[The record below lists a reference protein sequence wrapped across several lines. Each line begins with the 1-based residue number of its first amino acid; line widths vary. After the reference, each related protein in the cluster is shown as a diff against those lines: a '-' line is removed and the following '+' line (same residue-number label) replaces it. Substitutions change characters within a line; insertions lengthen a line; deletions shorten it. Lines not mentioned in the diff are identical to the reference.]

1 MNRRLP
7 LPIALA
13 GLLALVLLGLL
24 VWLGTT
30 PVDVPAAR
38 PTAVTG
44 ARAERE
50 APPPGET
57 DEPHAVEAPTAI
69 TAVASAPG
77 PERTRLVGR
86 ITDTA
91 DAPIPGARVLVTIA
105 ASAAVRTRDLTAWTD
120 PEGRYVIADAR
131 GEITRVVFSAEGF
144 ATRTLTRPTLDGA
157 PVARLDATLESEADL
172 HGIVRGPEGPVSGA
186 VLGLWLPG
194 GRAVTTVAQ
203 SDDGGRFA
211 LAFPDGGGPYTLKA
225 RHPTQGEASLTID
238 LPGEYVVELPG
249 GGYVEGRVVD
259 ASRDPVQVFA
269 VSAEPRARRMM
280 ARPMAQSFDAGDG
293 AFRLGPLAAGTYA
306 LRAAAEGF
314 QPGEPVEVEIEPGQ
328 VRSGVVLVMKA
339 SGTLVGRVTDAAT
352 RRPIEG
358 ALIVPA
364 EWSNGD
370 LAESVGALT
379 DADGRYRLRALPGKR
394 SSLTVS
400 ADGYRALLGGGVLV
414 APGQSVTRDFALT
427 PQAAGQA
434 SATELTGIGA
444 VLAPQ
449 ADGVAIS
456 QIVEGGP
463 AASRL
468 SAGDV
473 IVAVDG
479 KATAGL
485 PLGDVANAIR
495 GELGTEVTLLVRRE
509 GAGEPER
516 VVVRRDRVSMPDRRP
531 RGRTP
536 HGDPHGG
543 PHGDPHV
550 R

>member
-1 MNRRLP
+1 MGAYRL
-7 LPIALA
+7 
-13 GLLALVLLGLL
+13 
-24 VWLGTT
+24 
-30 PVDVPAAR
+30 D
-38 PTAVTG
+38 
-44 ARAERE
+44 
-50 APPPGET
+50 
-57 DEPHAVEAPTAI
+57 
-69 TAVASAPG
+69 
-77 PERTRLVGR
+77 
-86 ITDTA
+86 
-91 DAPIPGARVLVTIA
+91 
-105 ASAAVRTRDLTAWTD
+105 
-120 PEGRYVIADAR
+120 DAR
-131 GEITRVVFSAEGF
+131 GEALRVVFSAEGF
-144 ATRTLTRPTLDGA
+144 SPRTIEHPTLTGA
-157 PVARLDATLESEADL
+157 PVARLDATLESEAGI
-172 HGIVRGPEGPVSGA
+172 HGLVRGPEGPVAGA

-194 GRAVTTVAQ
+194 GRTVTTVAQ
-203 SDDGGRFA
+203 SDEGGRFA
-211 LAFPDGGGPYTLKA
+211 LGLPEGDGPYTLKT
-225 RHPTQGEASLTID
+225 RHPAEGEATMTID
-238 LPGEYVVELPG
+238 GPGEYLVELPG
-249 GGYVEGRVVD
+249 GGYIEGHVVD
-259 ASRDPVQVFA
+259 AGRDPVQLFA

-280 ARPMAQSFDAGDG
+280 ARPVAQSFDAGDG
-293 AFRLGPLAAGTYA
+293 AFRLGPITAGTYA

-314 QPGEPVEVEIEPGQ
+314 QPGEPVEVEVEAGQ

-364 EWSNGD
+364 EWNNGD

-414 APGQSVTRDFALT
+414 PPGKSVTRDFALT
-427 PQAAGQA
+427 PQTAGQA
-434 SATELTGIGA
+434 PTTELTGIGA

-456 QIVEGGP
+456 QLVENGP
-463 AASRL
+463 AARVL

-473 IVAVDG
+473 IVSVDG
-479 KATAGL
+479 RATAGL

-495 GELGTEVTLLVRRE
+495 GELGTDVTLVVRRG

-516 VVVRRDRVSMPDRRP
+516 VVVRRDRVSMPERRP
-531 RGRTP
+531 RGRGP
-536 HGDPHGG
+536 HGD

>member
-1 MNRRLP
+1 MKPRLP
-7 LPIALA
+7 LPLALA
-13 GLLALVLLGLL
+13 GLLGLVLLGLL
-24 VWLGTT
+24 VWLGMT
-30 PVDVPAAR
+30 PVAVEAPR
-38 PTAVTG
+38 PPTVTG
-44 ARAERE
+44 ARAERGADSPTDDSE
-50 APPPGET
+50 APAAAGEADGRL
-57 DEPHAVEAPTAI
+57 DERA
-69 TAVASAPG
+69 ASAPP
-77 PERTRLVGR
+77 PERTRLEGTVED
-86 ITDTA
+86 TD
-91 DAPIPGARVLVTIA
+91 DAPIPGARVRVTVSGSGA
-105 ASAAVRTRDLTAWTD
+105 PRPRALSARTDAL
-120 PEGRYVIADAR
+120 GRYRVDDVR
-131 GEITRVVFSAEGF
+131 GDVVEVVFSAEGF
-144 ATRTLTRPTLDGA
+144 TTKTLARPALTGA
-157 PVARLDATLESEADL
+157 PVARLDATLESDAGI
-172 HGIVRGPEGPVSGA
+172 HGIVRGPEGPVAGA
-186 VLGLWLPG
+186 VLGLWLAG

-211 LAFPDGGGPYTLKA
+211 LGLPDGEGPYTLKA
-225 RHPTQGEASLTID
+225 RHPSQGEASLTVD
-238 LPGEYVVELPG
+238 HPGEYVVELPG
-249 GGYVEGRVVD
+249 GGYVEGNVVD
-259 ASRDPVQVFA
+259 ADRDPVQVFA

-280 ARPMAQSFDAGDG
+280 ARPVAQSFDAGDG
-293 AFRLGPLAAGTYA
+293 AFRLGPLAAGKYA

-314 QPGEPVEVEIEPGQ
+314 QPGEPVEVEVEAGQ
-328 VRSGVVLVMKA
+328 VRSGIVLVMKA

-364 EWSNGD
+364 EWNNGD

-379 DADGRYRLRALPGKR
+379 DAEGRYRLRALPGKR

-414 APGQSVTRDFALT
+414 PAGQSVTRDFALT

-434 SATELTGIGA
+434 PTTELTGIGA

-473 IVAVDG
+473 IVSVDG

-495 GELGTEVTLLVRRE
+495 GELGTDVTLVVRRG

-516 VVVRRDRVSMPDRRP
+516 VVVRRERVSMPERRP

-536 HGDPHGG
+536 HGDPHG
-543 PHGDPHV
+543 DPHV